1 MPLMNNEL
9 SYPRR
14 HLSIRVPWHDS
25 QWNGGICINPRR
37 NLACLKLRNIA
48 EKKEPDAEQSRA
60 GQLFKDLHQNE
71 YPACVTERG
80 GFMSSFAYE
89 RLHRHPYQERGVA
102 THAHFVPTPLRY
114 LPYSAMAVPFRWLR
128 KDMIFG
134 GSNSDIRA
142 FANDFPLEGVS
153 LEFEPDLGF
162 DSGWFQD
169 HRNHRVLLDCFWN
182 HIKPEESLVFFYA
195 KQIPLV
201 EDTGRRVIVGVGRV
215 KKIGPLTEYLYQ
227 GQSER
232 SLRSLIWERAV
243 HHSIRSDFSDG
254 FLLPYHEA
262 LEQSQDGAAFDP
274 AEVVAFAPED
284 RFTEFSYVT
293 EHVSTDAAI
302 EALLSCREALHRAT
316 ELFDVNV
323 YRQEEWIDR
332 ELGRLWR
339 KRGAFP
345 GMGAVLSAMGV
356 PLGNFIAQAIANKA
370 GDTGSPWLA
379 WFDTLT
385 DPESNLP
392 RQLARNL
399 DGTIVKTWQRLP
411 VERRAFLELLSRID
425 LSLDQA
431 ESLVEPQVR
440 KKQDI
445 DLPDGAFLENPYLIY
460 ETSRLSVNPISIY
473 AVDRGVFPSAYVREH
488 FPIEGFSEVQSAV
501 DARRIRAITIKELE
515 KGVIE
520 GHTLQSRDHI
530 IQSIR
535 HRDEEEDR
543 SRTLVTADLMTVVE
557 DELFAGEIRTGAMAD
572 NQPFY
577 QLERLGA
584 AGDLIR
590 RTVEKRLK
598 AARHTINADWRAE
611 FDRILDVPLPNE
623 PEERE
628 VEEKAR
634 DEKAAALDELASARF
649 SVLIGP
655 AGTGKTTLLSV
666 LCQRPEVHTGGILL
680 LAPTGKARVK
690 MESFARNVDVP
701 NYRALTLAQFL
712 LPSGRYDGNT
722 GRYLL
727 TNQPA
732 EFQARTV
739 IVDECSMLTEEM
751 MAALLEALTGVHR
764 LIFVGDPRQLP
775 PIGAGRPFV
784 DIIARLRPDD
794 IDSLFPRVSESYAEL
809 TIPRR
814 QGAGERHDLQL
825 ASWFGGS
832 PGPGD
837 DEVFEI
843 LAGARQ
849 SETLLSLQW
858 ETPDELEAI
867 LPQALGNVLGFPK
880 GEEEWRSFALSL
892 GGQVF
897 NGNVYFNSK
906 YLGKGADSW
915 QILSPVRQKAW
926 GVESLNALIH
936 RRYKDTVLQQART
949 SNPWQRRFF
958 RPMGPEQIVYGD
970 KVINNRNM
978 TFYGWRIWPKPPGG
992 KGFLANGEIG
1002 IVVGEIRTRKRP
1014 REPKLAEIEFST
1026 QSDYVYKFQATDFDD
1041 DSEASLEL
1049 AYALT
1054 VHKAQGSD
1062 FDVVFVVLPRSP
1074 LMLTRELIYTAL
1086 TRQKQKVVILHQG
1099 SITDIQKLSAEHY
1112 SATATRLSNLF
1123 TPPHPVQ
1130 VGEAFLEEGLIHVT
1144 IRGEPVR
1151 SKSEVIIA
1159 NLLHGKGINYQ
1170 YERPL
1175 QFDKV
1180 PKYPDFTIE
1189 DDDTGITY
1197 YWEHLGMLGNYKYR
1211 KRWEAKQEWYRQ
1223 NGILPYTEGGGPVG
1237 TLIVTRDNADG
1248 GIDSA
1253 ELHSLVAE
1261 VFDV

>member
-1 MPLMNNEL
+1 MPFMNNEL

-14 HLSIRVPWHDS
+14 HLSVRVPWHDS
-25 QWNGGICINPRR
+25 QWMGGICINPQR
-37 NLACLKLRNIA
+37 NLACLKLKNIA
-48 EKKEPDAEQSRA
+48 ERKDSDAEMSRA
-60 GQLFKDLHQNE
+60 GQLFKDLDQND

-80 GFMSSFAYE
+80 GFMSPFAFE
-89 RLHRHPYQERGVA
+89 RLHRHPYQERMSS
-102 THAHFVPTPLRY
+102 THAHFVPTTLRY
-114 LPYSAMAVPFRWLR
+114 PPYSAMAVPFRWLR
-128 KDMIFG
+128 KEFVFG
-134 GSNSDIRA
+134 DSKSNTRA
-142 FANDFPLEGVS
+142 IANDFPLEEVTNDI
-153 LEFEPDLGF
+153 EPDLGF
-162 DSGWFQD
+162 NSGWFQD
-169 HRNHRVLLDCFWN
+169 HRNHRALLDCFWN
-182 HIKPEESLVFFYA
+182 LLRPEESLVFFYA
-195 KQIPLV
+195 KQVPLV
-201 EDTGRRVIVGVGRV
+201 EDTGRRVIVGVGRI
-215 KKIGPLTEYLYQ
+215 KEIGPLTEYLYQ
-227 GQSER
+227 GQSEGR
-232 SLRSLIWERAV
+232 LRSLIWERAV
-243 HHSIRSDFSDG
+243 HHSIRSDFRDG

-293 EHVSTDAAI
+293 EHVPTDAAI
-302 EALLSCREALHRAT
+302 EALLSCREALHKAT
-316 ELFDVNV
+316 KLFNV
-323 YRQEEWIDR
+323 TINRQEEWIDR
-332 ELGRLWR
+332 ELGRLWH

-356 PLGNFIAQAIANKA
+356 PLGNFVAQALSDKA

-379 WFDTLT
+379 WFDTLI

-392 RQLARNL
+392 NPLARKL
-399 DGTIVKTWQRLP
+399 DETIVKTWQRLP
-411 VERRAFLELLSRID
+411 AERRAFLELLSRID

-431 ESLVEPQVR
+431 EFLVEPQAR
-440 KKQDI
+440 KEQGI
-445 DLPDGAFLENPYLIY
+445 DLPDVAFLENPYLIY
-460 ETSRLSVNPISIY
+460 ETSRLSVNPVSIT
-473 AVDRGVFPSAYVREH
+473 AVDRGVFPSTYIREH
-488 FPIEGFSEVQSAV
+488 FPLVGLSEVRTAV

-515 KGVIE
+515 KAAIE

-535 HRDEEEDR
+535 QQDGEEDQ
-543 SRTLVTADLMTVVE
+543 SRALVTADLMAVVE
-557 DELFAGEIRTGAMAD
+557 DEFFAGKIRTGAMAD

-584 AGDLIR
+584 TGDLIR
-590 RTVEKRLK
+590 RMVEKRIM
-598 AARHTINADWRAE
+598 AARHAVEADWRAE
-611 FDRILDVPLPNE
+611 FDRVLNVPLPDE
-623 PEERE
+623 PEERD
-628 VEEKAR
+628 VEEMAR
-634 DEKAAALDELASARF
+634 EEKAAALKELASARF

-666 LCQRPEVHTGGILL
+666 LCRRPEIHGGGILL

-690 MESFARNVDVP
+690 MESFARGVGVP
-701 NYRALTLAQFL
+701 NYKAMTLAQFL
-712 LPSGRYDGNT
+712 LPSARYEGET

-727 TNQPA
+727 TGQPG
-732 EFQARTV
+732 EFRARTV

-751 MAALLEALTGVHR
+751 MAALIEALTGVHR

-784 DIIARLRPDD
+784 DIVARLRPDD
-794 IDSLFPRVSESYAEL
+794 IDSRFPRVSESYAEL

-825 ASWFGGS
+825 AAWFGGS

-849 SETLLSLQW
+849 SETLLSHQW
-858 ETPDELEAI
+858 ETPDELEKI
-867 LPQALGNVLGFPK
+867 LPQVLGNVLGFPE
-880 GEEEWRSFALSL
+880 GEEEWKCFALSL
-892 GGQVF
+892 GGQLF
-897 NGNVYFNSK
+897 NDDIYFNHK
-906 YLGKGADSW
+906 HLGKGADSW
-915 QILSPVRQKAW
+915 QILSPVRQKLW

-936 RRYKDTVLQQART
+936 RRYKEPVMQQARA
-949 SNPWQRRFF
+949 PFQRQRRFF
-958 RPMGPEQIVYGD
+958 KPMGPEQIVYGD

-978 TFYGWRIWPKPPGG
+978 TIFSWRIWPKPPDGR
-992 KGFLANGEIG
+992 GFLANGEIG
-1002 IVVGEIRTRKRP
+1002 MVVGERRTQKKNW
-1014 REPKLAEIEFST
+1014 EPKKAEIEFST
-1026 QSDYVYKFQATDFDD
+1026 QPEYVYKFQASDFDD
-1041 DSEASLEL
+1041 NSEASLEL

-1062 FDVVFVVLPRSP
+1062 FDVVFLVLPRSP

-1099 SITDIQKLSAEHY
+1099 SITELQKLSAEHY
-1112 SATATRLSNLF
+1112 SATASRLSNLF
-1123 TPPHPVQ
+1123 TAPSLVQ
-1130 VGEAFLEEGLIHVT
+1130 VGESFLEEGLIHITV
-1144 IRGEPVR
+1144 RGEPVR

-1159 NLLHGKGINYQ
+1159 NLLHSKGINYQ

-1175 QFDKV
+1175 QFEKV

-1211 KRWEAKQEWYRQ
+1211 NRWEAKQEWYRR
-1223 NGILPYTEGGGPVG
+1223 NGILPFSEGGGPRG
-1237 TLIVTRDNADG
+1237 TLIITRDQADG

-1253 ELHSLVAE
+1253 QLNVLVAE